1 VIDPSYV
8 ARFARAHEDAGFDRV
23 LIGYGSFWPEGTQVA
38 AYAVGKTERLS
49 FLIAH
54 RPGFVAPTLAAR
66 LFATLD
72 HFSEG
77 RIAVHII
84 TGGSDVE
91 QRRDGDHLGKDERY
105 ARTDEYLEILKRS
118 WLSEAPFDYEGRY
131 YQVEDFFSE
140 VKPLQRPRPTIY
152 FGGSS
157 DAAYAVGGK
166 HADVFALWGEPLAE
180 TAEQIATV
188 RKAAKAAG
196 RDDEPRF
203 SVSFRPIL
211 GPTEELAWERAHQIL
226 ETTQANIAGAMS
238 QAMARFRGAGGPQ
251 NVGSQRLLAA
261 AAKGELHDRALW
273 TPLAQATGAA
283 GNSTALVGTP
293 ETVAAA
299 LLDYYDIGVSTM
311 LIRGYDPLDDAIDY
325 GRYLLPIVREEIARR
340 EAPTSVTP
348 ELVRA
353 P

>member
-1 VIDPSYV
+1 
-8 ARFARAHEDAGFDRV
+8 
-23 LIGYGSFWPEGTQVA
+23 
-38 AYAVGKTERLS
+38 
-49 FLIAH
+49 
-54 RPGFVAPTLAAR
+54 
-66 LFATLD
+66 
-72 HFSEG
+72 
-77 RIAVHII
+77 
-84 TGGSDVE
+84 
-91 QRRDGDHLGKDERY
+91 
-105 ARTDEYLEILKRS
+105 
-118 WLSEAPFDYEGRY
+118 
-131 YQVEDFFSE
+131 
-140 VKPLQRPRPTIY
+140 
-152 FGGSS
+152 
-157 DAAYAVGGK
+157 
-166 HADVFALWGEPLAE
+166 
-180 TAEQIATV
+180 
-188 RKAAKAAG
+188 
-196 RDDEPRF
+196 
-203 SVSFRPIL
+203 
-211 GPTEELAWERAHQIL
+211 
-226 ETTQANIAGAMS
+226 
-238 QAMARFRGAGGPQ
+238 MARFRGAGGPQ